1 MPQSDRLTPECMVL
15 GGPNG
20 AGKTSLYKRLHLPGQ
35 FVNADEVA
43 KTIDPVRPE
52 TASLEAGRRVLQTL
66 DELFSSASDFTYET
80 TLSSRQSVN
89 LLHRAQKLGYRTL
102 LVFIALQ
109 SADLHVLRV
118 AQRVRMGGHPIPE
131 DAIRRR
137 YEAAFRN
144 LGEVAG
150 LCDAVSV
157 FDNSSAE
164 GYRLVLELEA
174 GIIVTN
180 ALSRAQSFDRRIAE
194 CVAPALTLRAEDMF
208 ID

>member
-1 MPQSDRLTPECMVL
+1 MVL

-20 AGKTSLYKRLHLPGQ
+20 AGKTSLYRKLHLPGQ

-43 KTIDPVRPE
+43 KTIDPDHPE
-52 TASLEAGRRVLQTL
+52 TASLEAGRRVLETL
-66 DELFSSASDFTYET
+66 DLLLAGAQDFTYET

-89 LLHRAQKLGYRTL
+89 LLRRARRLGYRAL
-102 LVFIALQ
+102 LVFIALE

-131 DAIRRR
+131 EAIRRR

-144 LGEVAG
+144 LGEVVG
-150 LCDAVSV
+150 ICDAVSV
-157 FDNSSAE
+157 FDNSSAQ

-174 GIIVTN
+174 GIITSN
-180 ALSRAQSFDRRIAE
+180 ALTRALSFDRKIAA
-194 CVAPALTLRAEDMF
+194 CVAPALQKRAEDLF
-208 ID
+208 VA